1 MPTYLYNC
9 TNAECNNSWEDF
21 HDVNDVQTTCP
32 ECKQET
38 AKRMITGGFGVSVV
52 LTGNEL
58 KAHLKSEGQKL
69 KRDCLKKENLLAN
82 IVGEDKYQQNQK
94 DFGK

>member
-9 TNAECNNSWEDF
+9 TNTECNNSWEDF
-21 HDVNDVQTTCP
+21 HDVNNVVLVCP

-38 AKRMITGGFGVSVV
+38 AKRMIIGGFGVAVTLS
-52 LTGNEL
+52 GHEL

-69 KRDCLKKENLLAN
+69 KRECLKNENLLAN
-82 IVGEDKYQQNQK
+82 IVGEDKFQK
-94 DFGK
+94 QYGK